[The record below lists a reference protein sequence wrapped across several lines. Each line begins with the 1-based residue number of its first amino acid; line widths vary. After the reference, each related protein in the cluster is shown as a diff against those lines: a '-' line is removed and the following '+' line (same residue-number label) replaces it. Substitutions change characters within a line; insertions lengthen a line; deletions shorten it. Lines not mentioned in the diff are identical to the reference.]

1 MQDEG
6 VPELRSKAGVR
17 VAIAAGVVTAI
28 AVAVAVAWVLF
39 GKNYNHSPS
48 VIEKRELADEVCPK
62 VTVSHFYKLEKDGKT
77 SWLLGTR
84 HAGVSLAKY
93 PPGVGDAFRAARVA
107 VFESNM
113 ADKQLPSE
121 DVAAA
126 LGPDDWA
133 KYEKLVGSEVAAK
146 VRDKGVQLAA
156 TALAVL
162 YEDRSQTLDKEL
174 QQAARDAH
182 KQVVALEDQG
192 TSDHLAETYVGIDTL
207 RKALA
212 QIPRRELLKS
222 ETARTL
228 HEYCATGQ
236 RSDGSAFDKVTNA
249 RTRAWVDKL
258 VPLLEQGGV
267 FVAVGVDHVDRGT
280 LDLGNLLAQRGF
292 VVTRVP

>member
-1 MQDEG
+1 MADEAM
-6 VPELRSKAGVR
+6 PELRGKAGVR
-17 VAIAAGVVTAI
+17 VAIAAGVVTTI
-28 AVAVAVAWVLF
+28 AVAVAVAWLLF

-48 VIEKRELADEVCPK
+48 TIEKHELADEVCPK
-62 VTVSHFYKLEKDGKT
+62 VTASHFYKIEKDGKT

-93 PPGVGDAFRAARVA
+93 PSAVADAFRAAQVA
-107 VFESNM
+107 VFESSM
-113 ADKQLPSE
+113 ADKQLPDD

-126 LGPDDWA
+126 LGPEDWA
-133 KYEKLVGSEVAAK
+133 KYEKLVGNEVAAK
-146 VRDKGVQLAA
+146 VRHKGVQLAA
-156 TALAVL
+156 VSVAML
-162 YEDRSQTLDKEL
+162 YEDLSQTLDKEL

-182 KQVVALEDQG
+182 KQVVALEDQS

-207 RKALA
+207 RQALA

-228 HEYCATGQ
+228 KDYCTTGR
-236 RSDGSAFDKVTNA
+236 RSDGSSFDKVTNE
-249 RTRAWVDKL
+249 RTRRWVDKL
-258 VPLLEQGGV
+258 VPLLEQGGA
-267 FVAVGVDHVDRGT
+267 FVAVGVDHVDRGS